1 MEPDQDNSP
10 PEEPTSEQL
19 AEISRLR
26 QDAESLIERMDALLA
41 EGADAAA
48 RLDEHY
54 AEHGIRPGLGE
65 RMLTGK
71 IALPEDRYIHSRL
84 LLAYENIEETVR
96 NFGKKDSSRA
106 VPAAGP
112 RAVASRYRI

>member
-1 MEPDQDNSP
+1 MEPDQDISP
-10 PEEPTSEQL
+10 PEVPTSEQL
-19 AEISRLR
+19 AEMALLR
-26 QDAESLIERMDALLA
+26 QEAESLIERMDTLLA
-41 EGADAAA
+41 EGAAAAA

-54 AEHGIRPGLGE
+54 AEHGITPGIGE

-71 IALPEDRYIHSRL
+71 TALPEDRYIHSRL
-84 LLAYENIEETVR
+84 LHAYENIEETIR
-96 NFGKKDSSRA
+96 NFGKKGASSA